1 MIVLEAYYVFVIIF
15 GIVTLVLL
23 GSLLFVNRLFS
34 RKERIDLLFENVMKY
49 VDDRILLF
57 ERMANFVEE
66 TVEEEIKYVNKLNDS
81 NDILS
86 EMFNSKKYDLKEIQK
101 SEKLFD
107 KFAEL
112 IDTYPYL
119 GKNEIYNM
127 LVQEGKTNVERILYA
142 VDSYN
147 KKVIEYNEFKKTKVN
162 SFIAKIFRLKDYEY
176 YSK

>member
-1 MIVLEAYYVFVIIF
+1 MIVLDSYYVLVFIF
-15 GIVTLVLL
+15 GIFTLLLL

-34 RKERIDLLFENVMKY
+34 RKERIDLLFENVMRY

-66 TVEEEIKYVNKLNDS
+66 NVEEEIKYVNKLNDS
-81 NDILS
+81 NDVLS

-112 IDTYPYL
+112 IEIYPYL
-119 GKNEIYNM
+119 GKNEIYKM
-127 LVQEGKTNVERILYA
+127 LVQESKTNVERILYA

-162 SFIAKIFRLKDYEY
+162 SFISKIFRLKDYEY